1 MIYRFSLIGILF
13 LYLFVIFTVELSTD
27 IHVYKT
33 ALHQFRPYLS
43 LSDAL
48 KSFKFCIEKDFF
60 QNDIFNILSGNFTVN
75 QILKM
80 IKKYKKKIFVKL
92 VDAEIMN
99 QLSYHVSKDKIEKEG
114 LQLNHKIEKDIQNTL
129 KLLGNI

>member
-1 MIYRFSLIGILF
+1 M
-13 LYLFVIFTVELSTD
+13 
-27 IHVYKT
+27 
-33 ALHQFRPYLS
+33 
-43 LSDAL
+43 
-48 KSFKFCIEKDFF
+48 
-60 QNDIFNILSGNFTVN
+60 SGNFTVN

-80 IKKYKKKIFVKL
+80 IKKYKKKIYVKL

-114 LQLNHKIEKDIQNTL
+114 LNLNYKIEKDIKNTL